1 MANRKLT
8 DLPELT
14 SIADDDLIYGVDI
27 SDTSESAQG
36 TSKKAKQSTLK
47 TFFKTYFDTIYASI
61 SSLSAY
67 APINNPTFTGNVVVP
82 DATSDNEAVNLG
94 QLNTV
99 DENAVHK
106 TGNETIAGVKTFEK
120 SIKINS
126 LEPLDAKYLNGTVA
140 YASLAEANA
149 LIPIGIRSPYL
160 TIVVQGAEYWWAD
173 GAWGIKKDTYISVT
187 KAELDTLI
195 ANNGLETGF
204 PYKITGVHPSLYGGT
219 TIYSKAI
226 DRNKIEINAIGM
238 FYTPKYDAG
247 AGSGIWTG
255 YVECGVSSIV
265 GLFDVNELVT
275 ANNGATGQLFG
286 NVNGGF
292 ITPIS
297 GTWASATSITGNAS
311 GATAVISSVSV
322 PLTYA
327 IGDTTIWGG
336 YHWTNLTGALGSKVD
351 DLNLDS
357 TNWSKIAF
365 NSTDYNISYDE
376 ITYDY
381 ENDFISGRKD
391 ALRNDVS
398 FSFEDFNNVGQHSII
413 FFMWGNNSRVKSN
426 IMNGAFVNVLNF
438 RGSAILTTTF
448 GQNSYIN
455 TTTFGQGSAILTT
468 TFEQGSGISY
478 VTFGQ
483 GSGIR
488 YVTFGQ
494 GSNINTTELP
504 TTKLIQNTTLEQ
516 SSSIA
521 SVSLTSAIE
530 IFATYPKTVFR
541 NSAGVSKIRYYN
553 NNNVLVIADIT
564 D

>member
-1 MANRKLT
+1 MSLE
-8 DLPELT
+8 LPN
-14 SIADDDLIYGVDI
+14 SVKI
-27 SDTSESAQG
+27 
-36 TSKKAKQSTLK
+36 
-47 TFFKTYFDTIYASI
+47 
-61 SSLSAY
+61 LS
-67 APINNPTFTGNVVVP
+67 N
-82 DATSDNEAVNLG
+82 
-94 QLNTV
+94 
-99 DENAVHK
+99 
-106 TGNETIAGVKTFEK
+106 
-120 SIKINS
+120 
-126 LEPLDAKYLNGTVA
+126 EPLDAKYLNGTVA

-238 FYTPKYDAG
+238 FYTPKYDTG

-255 YVECGVSSIV
+255 YVECGVTNIV
-265 GLFDVNELVT
+265 GLFDLNELVT

-311 GATAVISSVSV
+311 GATATISEVNV

-336 YHWTNLTGALGSKVD
+336 YHWTNLTGNLGSKVD
-351 DLNLDS
+351 DLNLDA

-365 NSTDYNISYDE
+365 NTTDYNISYDE

-391 ALRNDVS
+391 ILGNNVS
-398 FSFEDFNNVGQHSII
+398 FTFEDFSSYEKHAINY
-413 FFMWGNNSRVKSN
+413 FMWGNSRVQGNTSFGFEN
-426 IMNGAFVNVLNF
+426 ILNF
-438 RGSAILTTTF
+438 RGQLLFTNFGKSFVLADSFFGTGGIIQTSLFESASLIEFSNFGKGFTMQNSTFQSGSGFQNCTF
-448 GQNSYIN
+448 GSSSSIETCVFQKASNIQSIIIPSNKTIQN
-455 TTTFGQGSAILTT
+455 T
-468 TFEQGSGISY
+468 TFEQGS
-478 VTFGQ
+478 
-483 GSGIR
+483 
-488 YVTFGQ
+488 
-494 GSNINTTELP
+494 
-504 TTKLIQNTTLEQ
+504 
-516 SSSIA
+516 SID
-521 SVSLTSAIE
+521 SVSLTSATE
-530 IFATYPKTVFR
+530 IFASYPKTVFR